1 MRATTPAA
9 LFIVMA
15 ILYIMAVASQVFSS
29 DFLQTSSVF
38 SSLLI
43 STLVSGALASVV
55 IEKIDAAA
63 RPN

>member
-15 ILYIMAVASQVFSS
+15 ILYILAVASQVFSS